1 MKLKSVS
8 VAIKYL
14 FCIIFS
20 MKNVYIIAGPNGS
33 GKTTFAKTFLPQ
45 YAKCDR
51 FINADLIAAGLSPFS
66 PEQVAIKSGK
76 LVLEQIKEYSE
87 SNVDFGFET
96 TMSGV
101 TYIKYCKMLKEK
113 GYSINIFFLWINS
126 AQLAIARVKDRVAE
140 GGHNVPIKDI
150 KRRFERSINKF
161 FNEYR
166 LLADKWILFNNAET
180 IPKIIVRKQ
189 NAHIEV
195 IDKKLF
201 AKIIKNVGVKL

>member
-1 MKLKSVS
+1 
-8 VAIKYL
+8 
-14 FCIIFS
+14 

-76 LVLEQIKEYSE
+76 LVLEQIKEYAE

-101 TYIKYCKMLKEK
+101 TYLKYFKILKEK

-140 GGHNVPIKDI
+140 GGHNVPIEDI
-150 KRRFERSINKF
+150 KRRFERSITRF
-161 FNEYR
+161 FYEYR
-166 LLADKWILFNNAET
+166 LLADQWILFNNAET
-180 IPKIIVRKQ
+180 IPKIIARKQ
-189 NAHIEV
+189 NAHVEI
-195 IDKKLF
+195 IDQKLF